1 MRPTDPK
8 GTLMSIKNRVNS
20 ALDKTA
26 SYLQAHPQAVA
37 FSLACAGG
45 IALSTST
52 YYFGYSKGAV
62 KGGTLYSEA
71 FEQSEGVIFLPN
83 ANAKAALKGL
93 KVGDELIVQGNDTL
107 PTAKITIDQ

>member
-1 MRPTDPK
+1 
-8 GTLMSIKNRVNS
+8 MSIKNRVNS

-26 SYLQAHPQAVA
+26 SFLQDHPEAVA

-52 YYFGYSKGAV
+52 YYFGYSNGAA
-62 KGGTLYSEA
+62 KSATLCNEA

-83 ANAKAALKGL
+83 ANAKAALRGL
-93 KVGDELIVQGNDTL
+93 KVGDEIVIQGNDTL